1 MEAVAQCDVPVAIL
15 QNRIKAA
22 KDPKQTAKLQNDLD
36 KLLET
41 RELIQQT
48 VQEIVKLATDS
59 EEQAER
65 ILTAKQHLT
74 ERENYYAAVEYF
86 RVQCFDWHKQ
96 KDWLQNIEGD
106 ENKLMSID
114 RHLIILIGHRDKIC
128 IHMKGNEHISDR
140 QHGFVQGRSCLTNL
154 IELFEEVTMVIDEG
168 KPVDIVYMDFS
179 KAFDKVPHSRLVQ
192 KVKSHGIRGS
202 VLGLLLFMICINDL
216 EENTAGQI

>member
-96 KDWLQNIEGD
+96 KQYEYALHQLSAFVNLCEERVPLTRIKEAIDQMSK
-106 ENKLMSID
+106 KL
-114 RHLIILIGHRDKIC
+114 K
-128 IHMKGNEHISDR
+128 K
-140 QHGFVQGRSCLTNL
+140 
-154 IELFEEVTMVIDEG
+154 
-168 KPVDIVYMDFS
+168 
-179 KAFDKVPHSRLVQ
+179 
-192 KVKSHGIRGS
+192 
-202 VLGLLLFMICINDL
+202 
-216 EENTAGQI
+216 